1 MSKLKQEQYQIQIYK
16 NLKKYKKKMEK
27 INNQINYLQ
36 LLLMSYDKRSEE
48 LPVPLKFND
57 ITFKN
62 QNNKKSKEYTNALI
76 NKLKKRKNSHK
87 TQENINND
95 QIKVKIEIQEEI
107 EIPSL
112 EYS

>member
-1 MSKLKQEQYQIQIYK
+1 MSKLEQEQYQIQIYK

-27 INNQINYLQ
+27 INNQINHLQ
-36 LLLMSYDKRSEE
+36 LLLMSYDKQSEE

-57 ITFKN
+57 MTFKN
-62 QNNKKSKEYTNALI
+62 QNNKKSKQYTNALI

-87 TQENINND
+87 AQENINND